1 MKINWEENLI
11 EFLFDFKI
19 SNNKQ
24 RIRRKGKFHY
34 NVFLFILLRSLSNKR
49 GKTRKKIVLFIKYN
63 SSRKLRSF
71 IQFSE
76 LLLIHR
82 AVRKLKNYF

>member
-11 EFLFDFKI
+11 EFLFDFQI
-19 SNNKQ
+19 SNNNK
-24 RIRRKGKFHY
+24 KNKEKA
-34 NVFLFILLRSLSNKR
+34 NFIIMSFYSSYSALCQTNEEKNRS
-49 GKTRKKIVLFIKYN
+49 FIKYN